1 MSWAVQERHQRRRDE
16 PALNPAVVLVLALFD
31 EVRISELDLEEETMF
46 TGTGTALVTPFRRDG
61 ALDEPT
67 LRALIKRQIDA
78 GINFL
83 VPCGTTGESPTLTHQ
98 EHLRVVEIAV
108 ELAKGK
114 VPVLAGAGGYN
125 TAEVIALARELAE
138 LGANGILSVTPYYNK
153 PTQEGLYQ
161 HFRAIAEAV
170 SLPIILYSV
179 QGRTGVNI
187 EPPTIQR
194 LSQIKN
200 IIGIK
205 EASGSISQMSTILNA
220 VPEDFLVLSGD
231 DAITL
236 PLIALGGRGVISVA
250 SNEIPAEMS
259 ALTRHALAG
268 DFAGARQIHRRFLPL
283 MEINFVESNPIPVK
297 TALAEM
303 RLLEPVWRLP
313 LVAPKPENRARI
325 RAVLET
331 LNLIGRIH
339 VAATN

>member
-1 MSWAVQERHQRRRDE
+1 
-16 PALNPAVVLVLALFD
+16 VLFEKLRNV
-31 EVRISELDLEEETMF
+31 ELDLEEETMF

-61 ALDEPT
+61 SLDEPT
-67 LRALIKRQIDA
+67 LRALVKRQIAA

-125 TAEVIALARELAE
+125 TAEVITLARELAD

-161 HFRAIAEAV
+161 HFKAIAEAV

-187 EPPTIQR
+187 EPATVAR
-194 LSQIKN
+194 LSHIEN

-250 SNEIPAEMS
+250 SNEIPAEMTS
-259 ALTRHALAG
+259 LTRLALAG

-313 LVAPKPENRARI
+313 LVASKPENRARI
-325 RAVLET
+325 RAVLES
-331 LNLIGRIH
+331 LDLIGRIH